1 MVLEQTI
8 SNLFKA
14 WLHFSY
20 YSCLCLLINIMKT
33 VIRTISVRIESLSTF
48 GGSYFKIV
56 LKRKLRLRFRLVKK
70 LFFARLFWHIET
82 ISLRDVSFSATQQFL
97 FLPKN
102 CYYQLKNTIFTRI
115 FRPFLLRKRSYII
128 VDWIFL

>member
-1 MVLEQTI
+1 MTTLFLLLMSLPFNKYNENCHQDDLSQNREFVYFRRWLLENCIET
-8 SNLFKA
+8 KA
-14 WLHFSY
+14 P
-20 YSCLCLLINIMKT
+20 
-33 VIRTISVRIESLSTF
+33 
-48 GGSYFKIV
+48 
-56 LKRKLRLRFRLVKK
+56 LKFRLVKK

-82 ISLRDVSFSATQQFL
+82 ILLHEVSFSATQQFL

-128 VDWIFL
+128 VD